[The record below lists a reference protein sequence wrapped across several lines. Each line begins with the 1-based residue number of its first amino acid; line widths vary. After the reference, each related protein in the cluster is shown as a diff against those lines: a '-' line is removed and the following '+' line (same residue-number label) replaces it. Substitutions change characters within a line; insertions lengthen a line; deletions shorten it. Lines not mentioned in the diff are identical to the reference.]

1 MLKLIYFTFF
11 TAEFMSVTS
20 YY

>member
-1 MLKLIYFTFF
+1 MNNETFF
-11 TAEFMSVTS
+11 MPVTS

>member
-1 MLKLIYFTFF
+1 MNNETF
-11 TAEFMSVTS
+11 FMSVTS